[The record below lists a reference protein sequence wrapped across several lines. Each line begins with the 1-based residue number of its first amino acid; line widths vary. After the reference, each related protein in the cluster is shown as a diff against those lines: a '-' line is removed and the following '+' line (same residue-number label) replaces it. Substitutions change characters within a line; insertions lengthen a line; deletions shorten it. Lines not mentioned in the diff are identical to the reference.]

1 MLHSFSQQPEIDRR
15 QKYLGA
21 LLSDAGHQVILAES
35 TPDLDVEA
43 TEIPEASEEGFTK
56 EK

>member
-35 TPDLDVEA
+35 TTDLDVEA
-43 TEIPEASEEGFTK
+43 TEIPK
-56 EK
+56 